1 MRGSVL
7 NLDHYL
13 TSVKV
18 KGKAIQDSVDIGQLK
33 IVTKNIPYFNIKFL
47 PGHNLDSKAIE
58 RIGNDTV
65 KHKVIIL

>member
-1 MRGSVL
+1 ML

-18 KGKAIQDSVDIGQLK
+18 KGKSIQDSVDISLFK
-33 IVTKNIPYFNIKFL
+33 IVTKNIPYFNIKF
-47 PGHNLDSKAIE
+47 PQVHNLDSKAIE
-58 RIGNDTV
+58 RYGNDTV